1 MKRENLAELCK
12 RLNSDVTTVHFSK
25 KVYQLNIKQQNSTLN
40 IVSQQYDKRKH
51 TRRVSIN
58 QKEKKVKK
66 NETEKL

>member
-1 MKRENLAELCK
+1 M
-12 RLNSDVTTVHFSK
+12 TTVHFPK

-58 QKEKKVKK
+58 QKKKKVKK
-66 NETEKL
+66 NEREKL